1 METKGNS
8 FTGYGPQ
15 GDIDRLDQTK
25 WRSIMEGGEKGFKLL
40 PRKRK
45 VKGEAC
51 RKDHR
56 SR

>member
-25 WRSIMEGGEKGFKLL
+25 WRSIMEGGGKGFKLL